1 MTTTVERAAAYLHDA
16 MHRREALVEL
26 PSSCRPRDA
35 AEAYAVQDHLVAM
48 IGAPAGYKVAFT
60 NRGIQRQ
67 MGVAEPASGRLIAGR
82 MLASPARIDVSR
94 LFRVGVESEFAFRM
108 GRDLPAAAAPFTRR
122 AVSEAVGALVPAI
135 EIVDTRYADW
145 SGVGA
150 LQAIADNAFAS
161 HWVGGAAIAD
171 WREIDLAAAAV
182 TARLNGAEAAGG
194 SGAEVLGHPLEALT
208 WLANHLVSRGLG
220 LRAGEVVTTG
230 SATAIVMARPG
241 DAAVADFGPLGS
253 VEVALSGSWPAA

>member
-1 MTTTVERAAAYLHDA
+1 MTTTAERAAAYLHDA
-16 MHRREALVEL
+16 MRRREALIEL

-35 AEAYAVQDHLVAM
+35 GEAYAVQDRLVAM

-60 NRGIQRQ
+60 NRAIQRQ
-67 MGVAEPASGRLIAGR
+67 MGVVEPASGRLIVGR
-82 MLASPARIDVSR
+82 VLESPARIDVSR

-108 GRDLPAAAAPFTRR
+108 ARDLPATAAPFTRQ
-122 AVSEAVGALVPAI
+122 AVSDAVGALVPAI
-135 EIVDTRYADW
+135 EIVDTRYEDW

-150 LQAIADNAFAS
+150 PQAIADNAFAS

-171 WREIDLAAAAV
+171 WRGIDLAAAGV
-182 TARLNGAEAAGG
+182 TARLNGAEAARG
-194 SGAEVLGHPLEALT
+194 SGAEVLGHPLAALT
-208 WLANHLVSRGLG
+208 WLANHLARRGPG

-253 VEVALSGSWPAA
+253 VEVALTGSWPAA